1 MTRRV
6 LEAREGVDGTAAT
19 RVAEL
24 VVGHRLGI
32 RDAVNLARMYN
43 EDPVCVR
50 EALSERT
57 TKAYY

>member
-1 MTRRV
+1 M
-6 LEAREGVDGTAAT
+6 DGTAAT